1 MGSTGVVRKRF
12 LLSPIRKESN
22 SASPIPSPTYSPS
35 SVGGGGGGGNS
46 PIHNNEK
53 IKLNQIKS
61 ETVCNNINNNTKTTT
76 NTNLLNNGKK
86 SAIFRGTTTE
96 NNRNSVANNT
106 SITRHEE
113 DNSLLIPPVHEIRW
127 WRKLFRQFSNR
138 LHKLNPFT
146 SERDW
151 TITSV
156 QVDRISMI
164 LFPMSYLVFNI
175 GYWAYYLGK
184 IGRPL

>member
-1 MGSTGVVRKRF
+1 MGAGQLT
-12 LLSPIRKESN
+12 
-22 SASPIPSPTYSPS
+22 ASPTYRRAITLFRIVESGTPWYVSMRLDELNRTIPGRPGFDNSERSYS
-35 SVGGGGGGGNS
+35 S
-46 PIHNNEK
+46 
-53 IKLNQIKS
+53 
-61 ETVCNNINNNTKTTT
+61 
-76 NTNLLNNGKK
+76 
-86 SAIFRGTTTE
+86 A
-96 NNRNSVANNT
+96 T
-106 SITRHEE
+106 SWAREE